1 MKKINS
7 LEYNTLLWFLTR
19 ATFIEITAEILLN
32 TAHQDSW
39 ISIILAIILGL
50 IPFSLFSYLKN
61 KYPDQNIIQINKTKL
76 GKFGT
81 FLNLILIAGTLIFA
95 ICSFWIIVNFI
106 DSQYLYKTPV
116 IIIIIVLILPVI
128 YTIIKDFH
136 VFSKVSLIMFF
147 TSLFFIIVILSGLI
161 GNIDF
166 DNLKPILNNS
176 PNNILYGTFCFIGFN
191 ILPVFLLNIIPKKRY
206 EYMTKYLPSVA
217 KKPLVMMRETAGI
230 QASFDYFDENDAM
243 QKFAFALKLSPFVS
257 AIYANS
263 PIRNSRLT
271 KYKSNRA
278 ASWLET
284 DNDRCGLVSPKV
296 FSGDFSFEEYAQILL
311 DVPMI
316 FIERYINGVKK
327 SLRVEN
333 LTFRKFMKQ
342 GYQGFYPNK
351 DDWSTHLSL
360 YFPDVRI
367 KSYIEIRNHDNQR
380 RDLICSVPALW
391 KGLLYNNEAMRAVLD
406 ILKNLTYFDFEYVR
420 RKTPKYGLD
429 MKIKHLPLK
438 DIAKEIVDI
447 SYQSLKSYSK
457 GEENFLEP
465 LKEYTDNGITPADV
479 VIKNFNTT
487 WNRNISKFIEYC
499 QLK

>member
-1 MKKINS
+1 MLKQTLINNEEHLITHESQLTEIFFSGCKKRDIIAQKRVG
-7 LEYNTLLWFLTR
+7 LEFEKLPVCKKDFKAASYQEIAKFLTVLKNNSR
-19 ATFIEITAEILLN
+19 QWTQGVYEDKALLGLVSDDGVITLEPGSQTELSLKPLKNIDTIAKILQNYNKVTAEL
-32 TAHQDSW
+32 AQEHG
-39 ISIILAIILGL
+39 IIWLGCG
-50 IPFSLFSYLKN
+50 IQPVSTYR
-61 KYPDQNIIQINKTKL
+61 NI
-76 GKFGT
+76 
-81 FLNLILIAGTLIFA
+81 
-95 ICSFWIIVNFI
+95 
-106 DSQYLYKTPV
+106 
-116 IIIIIVLILPVI
+116 
-128 YTIIKDFH
+128 
-136 VFSKVSLIMFF
+136 
-147 TSLFFIIVILSGLI
+147 
-161 GNIDF
+161 
-166 DNLKPILNNS
+166 
-176 PNNILYGTFCFIGFN
+176 
-191 ILPVFLLNIIPKKRY
+191 NIIPKKRY

-230 QASFDYFDENDAM
+230 QASFDYSDEKDAM

-420 RKTPKYGLD
+420 RKTLKYGLD

>member
-1 MKKINS
+1 MLKQTLINNEEHLITHESQLTEIFFSGCKKRDIIAQKRVG
-7 LEYNTLLWFLTR
+7 LEFEKLPVCKKDFKAASYQEIAKFLTVLKNNSR
-19 ATFIEITAEILLN
+19 QWTQGVYEDKALLGLVSDDGVITLEPGSQTELSLKPLKNIDTIAKILQNYNKVTAEL
-32 TAHQDSW
+32 AQEHG
-39 ISIILAIILGL
+39 IIWLGCG
-50 IPFSLFSYLKN
+50 IQPVSTYR
-61 KYPDQNIIQINKTKL
+61 NI
-76 GKFGT
+76 
-81 FLNLILIAGTLIFA
+81 
-95 ICSFWIIVNFI
+95 
-106 DSQYLYKTPV
+106 
-116 IIIIIVLILPVI
+116 
-128 YTIIKDFH
+128 
-136 VFSKVSLIMFF
+136 
-147 TSLFFIIVILSGLI
+147 
-161 GNIDF
+161 
-166 DNLKPILNNS
+166 
-176 PNNILYGTFCFIGFN
+176 
-191 ILPVFLLNIIPKKRY
+191 NIIPKKRY

-230 QASFDYFDENDAM
+230 QASFDYSDEKDAM

-420 RKTPKYGLD
+420 RKTLKYGLD

-487 WNRNISKFIEYC
+487 WNGNISKFIEYC

>member
-1 MKKINS
+1 MLKQTLINNEEHLITHES
-7 LEYNTLLWFLTR
+7 QLTEIFFSGCKTRDIIAQKRVGLEFEKLPVCQKDFKAASYQEIAKFLTALKNNSR
-19 ATFIEITAEILLN
+19 QWTQGVYEDKALLGLVSGDGVITLEPGSQTELSLKPLKNIDTIAKILQNYNKVTAEL
-32 TAHQDSW
+32 AQEHG
-39 ISIILAIILGL
+39 IIWLGCG
-50 IPFSLFSYLKN
+50 IQPVSTYR
-61 KYPDQNIIQINKTKL
+61 NI
-76 GKFGT
+76 
-81 FLNLILIAGTLIFA
+81 
-95 ICSFWIIVNFI
+95 
-106 DSQYLYKTPV
+106 
-116 IIIIIVLILPVI
+116 
-128 YTIIKDFH
+128 
-136 VFSKVSLIMFF
+136 
-147 TSLFFIIVILSGLI
+147 
-161 GNIDF
+161 
-166 DNLKPILNNS
+166 
-176 PNNILYGTFCFIGFN
+176 
-191 ILPVFLLNIIPKKRY
+191 NIIPKNRY

-391 KGLLYNNEAMRAVLD
+391 KGLLYNNEAMRDVLD

>member
-1 MKKINS
+1 MLKQTLINNEEHLITHESQLTEIFFSGCKTRDIIAQKRVGLEFEKLPVCKKDFKAASYQEIAK
-7 LEYNTLLWFLTR
+7 FLTVLKNNSR
-19 ATFIEITAEILLN
+19 QWTQGVYEDKALLGLVSDDGVITLEPGSQTELSLKPLKNIDTIAKILQNYNKVTAEL
-32 TAHQDSW
+32 AQEHG
-39 ISIILAIILGL
+39 IIWLGCG
-50 IPFSLFSYLKN
+50 IQPVSTYR
-61 KYPDQNIIQINKTKL
+61 NI
-76 GKFGT
+76 
-81 FLNLILIAGTLIFA
+81 
-95 ICSFWIIVNFI
+95 
-106 DSQYLYKTPV
+106 
-116 IIIIIVLILPVI
+116 
-128 YTIIKDFH
+128 
-136 VFSKVSLIMFF
+136 
-147 TSLFFIIVILSGLI
+147 
-161 GNIDF
+161 
-166 DNLKPILNNS
+166 
-176 PNNILYGTFCFIGFN
+176 
-191 ILPVFLLNIIPKKRY
+191 NIIPKKRY

-230 QASFDYFDENDAM
+230 QASFDYSDEKDAM

-391 KGLLYNNEAMRAVLD
+391 KGLLYNNEAMRDVLD

-487 WNRNISKFIEYC
+487 WNGNISKFIEYC

>member
-1 MKKINS
+1 MLKQTLINNEEHLITHESQLTEIFFSGCKTRDIIAQKRVGLEFEKLPVCKKDFKAASYQEIAK
-7 LEYNTLLWFLTR
+7 FLTVLKNNSR
-19 ATFIEITAEILLN
+19 QWTQGVYEDKALLGLVSGDGVITLEPGSQTELSLKPLKNIDTIAKILQNYNKVTAEL
-32 TAHQDSW
+32 AQEHG
-39 ISIILAIILGL
+39 IIWLGCG
-50 IPFSLFSYLKN
+50 IQPVSTYR
-61 KYPDQNIIQINKTKL
+61 NI
-76 GKFGT
+76 
-81 FLNLILIAGTLIFA
+81 
-95 ICSFWIIVNFI
+95 
-106 DSQYLYKTPV
+106 
-116 IIIIIVLILPVI
+116 
-128 YTIIKDFH
+128 
-136 VFSKVSLIMFF
+136 
-147 TSLFFIIVILSGLI
+147 
-161 GNIDF
+161 
-166 DNLKPILNNS
+166 
-176 PNNILYGTFCFIGFN
+176 
-191 ILPVFLLNIIPKKRY
+191 NIIPKKRY

-230 QASFDYFDENDAM
+230 QASFDYSDEKDAM

-420 RKTPKYGLD
+420 RKTLKYGLD

-487 WNRNISKFIEYC
+487 WNGNISKFIEYC

>member
-1 MKKINS
+1 MLKQTLINNEEHLITHES
-7 LEYNTLLWFLTR
+7 QLTEIFFSGCKTRDIIAQKRVGLEFEKLPVCQKDFKAASYQEIAKFLTALKNNSR
-19 ATFIEITAEILLN
+19 QWTQGVYEDKALLGLVSGDGVITLEPGSQTELSLKPLKNIDTIAKILQNYNKVTAEL
-32 TAHQDSW
+32 AQEHG
-39 ISIILAIILGL
+39 IIWLGCG
-50 IPFSLFSYLKN
+50 IQPVSTYR
-61 KYPDQNIIQINKTKL
+61 NI
-76 GKFGT
+76 
-81 FLNLILIAGTLIFA
+81 
-95 ICSFWIIVNFI
+95 
-106 DSQYLYKTPV
+106 
-116 IIIIIVLILPVI
+116 
-128 YTIIKDFH
+128 
-136 VFSKVSLIMFF
+136 
-147 TSLFFIIVILSGLI
+147 
-161 GNIDF
+161 
-166 DNLKPILNNS
+166 
-176 PNNILYGTFCFIGFN
+176 
-191 ILPVFLLNIIPKKRY
+191 NIIPKKRY

-230 QASFDYFDENDAM
+230 QASFDYSDEKDAM

>member
-1 MKKINS
+1 MLKQTLINNEEHLITHES
-7 LEYNTLLWFLTR
+7 QLTEIFFSGCKTRDIIAQKRVGLEFEKLPVCQKDFKAASYQEIAKFLTALKNNSR
-19 ATFIEITAEILLN
+19 QWTQGVYEDKALLGLVSGDGVITLEPGSQTELSLKPLKNIDTIAKILQNYNKVTAEL
-32 TAHQDSW
+32 AQEHG
-39 ISIILAIILGL
+39 IIWLGCG
-50 IPFSLFSYLKN
+50 IQPVSTYR
-61 KYPDQNIIQINKTKL
+61 NI
-76 GKFGT
+76 
-81 FLNLILIAGTLIFA
+81 
-95 ICSFWIIVNFI
+95 
-106 DSQYLYKTPV
+106 
-116 IIIIIVLILPVI
+116 
-128 YTIIKDFH
+128 
-136 VFSKVSLIMFF
+136 
-147 TSLFFIIVILSGLI
+147 
-161 GNIDF
+161 
-166 DNLKPILNNS
+166 
-176 PNNILYGTFCFIGFN
+176 
-191 ILPVFLLNIIPKKRY
+191 NIIPKNRY

-391 KGLLYNNEAMRAVLD
+391 KGLLYNNEAMRDVLD

-420 RKTPKYGLD
+420 RKTLKYGLD

>member
-1 MKKINS
+1 MINNEEHLITHESQLTEIFFSGCKKRDIIAQKRVG
-7 LEYNTLLWFLTR
+7 LEFEKLPVCKKDFKAASYQEIAKFLTVLKNNSR
-19 ATFIEITAEILLN
+19 QWTQGVYEDKALLGLVSDDGVITLEPGSQTELSLKPLKNIDTIAKILQNYNKVTAEL
-32 TAHQDSW
+32 AQEHG
-39 ISIILAIILGL
+39 IIWLGCG
-50 IPFSLFSYLKN
+50 IQPVSTYR
-61 KYPDQNIIQINKTKL
+61 NI
-76 GKFGT
+76 
-81 FLNLILIAGTLIFA
+81 
-95 ICSFWIIVNFI
+95 
-106 DSQYLYKTPV
+106 
-116 IIIIIVLILPVI
+116 
-128 YTIIKDFH
+128 
-136 VFSKVSLIMFF
+136 
-147 TSLFFIIVILSGLI
+147 
-161 GNIDF
+161 
-166 DNLKPILNNS
+166 
-176 PNNILYGTFCFIGFN
+176 
-191 ILPVFLLNIIPKKRY
+191 NIIPKKRY

-230 QASFDYFDENDAM
+230 QASFDYSDEKDAM

-420 RKTPKYGLD
+420 RKTLKYGLD

>member
-1 MKKINS
+1 MLKQTLINNEEHLITHESQLTEIFFSGCKTRDIIAQKRVGLEFEKLPVCKKDFKAASYQEIAK
-7 LEYNTLLWFLTR
+7 FLTVLKNNSR
-19 ATFIEITAEILLN
+19 QWTQGVYEDKALLGLVSDDGVITLEPGSQTELSLKPLKNIDTIAKILQNYNKVTAEL
-32 TAHQDSW
+32 AQEHG
-39 ISIILAIILGL
+39 IIWLGCG
-50 IPFSLFSYLKN
+50 IQPVSTYR
-61 KYPDQNIIQINKTKL
+61 NI
-76 GKFGT
+76 
-81 FLNLILIAGTLIFA
+81 
-95 ICSFWIIVNFI
+95 
-106 DSQYLYKTPV
+106 
-116 IIIIIVLILPVI
+116 
-128 YTIIKDFH
+128 
-136 VFSKVSLIMFF
+136 
-147 TSLFFIIVILSGLI
+147 
-161 GNIDF
+161 
-166 DNLKPILNNS
+166 
-176 PNNILYGTFCFIGFN
+176 
-191 ILPVFLLNIIPKKRY
+191 NIIPKKRY

-230 QASFDYFDENDAM
+230 QASFDYSDEKDAM

-420 RKTPKYGLD
+420 RKTLKYGLD

>member
-1 MKKINS
+1 MLKQTLINNEEHLITHESQLTEIFFSGCKTRDIIAQKRVGLEFEKLPVCKKDLKAASYQEIAK
-7 LEYNTLLWFLTR
+7 FLTVLKNNSR
-19 ATFIEITAEILLN
+19 QWTQGVYEDKALLGLVSDDGVITLEPGSQTELSLKPLKNIDTIAKILQNYNKVTAEL
-32 TAHQDSW
+32 AQEHG
-39 ISIILAIILGL
+39 IIWLGCG
-50 IPFSLFSYLKN
+50 IQPVSTYR
-61 KYPDQNIIQINKTKL
+61 NI
-76 GKFGT
+76 
-81 FLNLILIAGTLIFA
+81 
-95 ICSFWIIVNFI
+95 
-106 DSQYLYKTPV
+106 
-116 IIIIIVLILPVI
+116 
-128 YTIIKDFH
+128 
-136 VFSKVSLIMFF
+136 
-147 TSLFFIIVILSGLI
+147 
-161 GNIDF
+161 
-166 DNLKPILNNS
+166 
-176 PNNILYGTFCFIGFN
+176 
-191 ILPVFLLNIIPKKRY
+191 NIIPKKRY

-230 QASFDYFDENDAM
+230 QASFDYSDEKDAM

-391 KGLLYNNEAMRAVLD
+391 KGLLYNNEAMRDVLD

>member
-1 MKKINS
+1 MLKQTLINNEEHLITHESQLTEIFFSGCKKRDIIAQKRVG
-7 LEYNTLLWFLTR
+7 LEFEKLPVCKKDFKAASYQEIAKFLTVLKNNSR
-19 ATFIEITAEILLN
+19 QWTQGVYEDKALLGLVSDDGVITLEPGSQTELSLKPLKNIDTIAKILQNYNKVTAEL
-32 TAHQDSW
+32 AQEHG
-39 ISIILAIILGL
+39 IIWLGCG
-50 IPFSLFSYLKN
+50 IQPVSTYR
-61 KYPDQNIIQINKTKL
+61 NI
-76 GKFGT
+76 
-81 FLNLILIAGTLIFA
+81 
-95 ICSFWIIVNFI
+95 
-106 DSQYLYKTPV
+106 
-116 IIIIIVLILPVI
+116 
-128 YTIIKDFH
+128 
-136 VFSKVSLIMFF
+136 
-147 TSLFFIIVILSGLI
+147 
-161 GNIDF
+161 
-166 DNLKPILNNS
+166 
-176 PNNILYGTFCFIGFN
+176 
-191 ILPVFLLNIIPKKRY
+191 NIIPKKRY

-230 QASFDYFDENDAM
+230 QASFDYSDEKDAM

-311 DVPMI
+311 DIPMI

-487 WNRNISKFIEYC
+487 WNGNISKFIEYC

>member
-1 MKKINS
+1 MLKQTLINNEEHLITHESQLTEIFFSGCKTRDIIAQKRVGLEFEKLPVCKKDFKAASYQEIAK
-7 LEYNTLLWFLTR
+7 FLTVLKNNSR
-19 ATFIEITAEILLN
+19 QWTQGVYEDKALLGLVSDDGVITLEPGSQTELSLKPLKNIDTIAKILQNYNKVTAEL
-32 TAHQDSW
+32 AQEHG
-39 ISIILAIILGL
+39 IIWLGCG
-50 IPFSLFSYLKN
+50 IQPVSTYR
-61 KYPDQNIIQINKTKL
+61 NI
-76 GKFGT
+76 
-81 FLNLILIAGTLIFA
+81 
-95 ICSFWIIVNFI
+95 
-106 DSQYLYKTPV
+106 
-116 IIIIIVLILPVI
+116 
-128 YTIIKDFH
+128 
-136 VFSKVSLIMFF
+136 
-147 TSLFFIIVILSGLI
+147 
-161 GNIDF
+161 
-166 DNLKPILNNS
+166 
-176 PNNILYGTFCFIGFN
+176 
-191 ILPVFLLNIIPKKRY
+191 NIIPKKRY

-230 QASFDYFDENDAM
+230 QASFDYSDEKDAM

-487 WNRNISKFIEYC
+487 WNGNISKFIEYC

>member
-1 MKKINS
+1 MLKQTLINNEEHLITHES
-7 LEYNTLLWFLTR
+7 QLTEIFFSGCKTRDIIAQKRVGLEFEKLPVCQKDFKAASYQEIAKFLTALKNNSR
-19 ATFIEITAEILLN
+19 QWTQGVYEDKALLGLVSDDGVITLEPGSQTELSLKPLKNIDTIAKILQNYNKVTAEL
-32 TAHQDSW
+32 AQEHG
-39 ISIILAIILGL
+39 IIWLGCG
-50 IPFSLFSYLKN
+50 IQPVSTYR
-61 KYPDQNIIQINKTKL
+61 NI
-76 GKFGT
+76 
-81 FLNLILIAGTLIFA
+81 
-95 ICSFWIIVNFI
+95 
-106 DSQYLYKTPV
+106 
-116 IIIIIVLILPVI
+116 
-128 YTIIKDFH
+128 
-136 VFSKVSLIMFF
+136 
-147 TSLFFIIVILSGLI
+147 
-161 GNIDF
+161 
-166 DNLKPILNNS
+166 
-176 PNNILYGTFCFIGFN
+176 
-191 ILPVFLLNIIPKKRY
+191 NIIPKKRY

-230 QASFDYFDENDAM
+230 QASFDYSDEKDAM

-420 RKTPKYGLD
+420 RKTLKYGLD

>member
-1 MKKINS
+1 MLKQTLINNEEHLITHESQLTEIFFSGCKTRDIIAQKRVGLEFEKLPVCKKDLKAASYQEIAK
-7 LEYNTLLWFLTR
+7 FLTVLKNNSR
-19 ATFIEITAEILLN
+19 QWTQGVYEDKALLGLVSDDGVITLEPGSQTELSLKPLKNIDTIAKILQNYNKVTAEL
-32 TAHQDSW
+32 AQEHG
-39 ISIILAIILGL
+39 IIWLGCG
-50 IPFSLFSYLKN
+50 IQPVSTYR
-61 KYPDQNIIQINKTKL
+61 NI
-76 GKFGT
+76 
-81 FLNLILIAGTLIFA
+81 
-95 ICSFWIIVNFI
+95 
-106 DSQYLYKTPV
+106 
-116 IIIIIVLILPVI
+116 
-128 YTIIKDFH
+128 
-136 VFSKVSLIMFF
+136 
-147 TSLFFIIVILSGLI
+147 
-161 GNIDF
+161 
-166 DNLKPILNNS
+166 
-176 PNNILYGTFCFIGFN
+176 
-191 ILPVFLLNIIPKKRY
+191 NIIPKNRY

-230 QASFDYFDENDAM
+230 QASFDYSDEKDAM

-391 KGLLYNNEAMRAVLD
+391 KGLLYNNEAMRDVLD

>member
-1 MKKINS
+1 MLKQTLINNEEHLITHESQLTEIFFSCCKKRDIIAQKRVG
-7 LEYNTLLWFLTR
+7 LEFEKLPVCQKDFKAASYQEIAKFLTALKNNSR
-19 ATFIEITAEILLN
+19 QWTQGVYEDKALLGLVSGDGVITLEPGSQTELSLKPLKNIDTIAKILQNYNKVTAEL
-32 TAHQDSW
+32 AQEHG
-39 ISIILAIILGL
+39 IIWLGCG
-50 IPFSLFSYLKN
+50 IQPVSTYR
-61 KYPDQNIIQINKTKL
+61 NI
-76 GKFGT
+76 
-81 FLNLILIAGTLIFA
+81 
-95 ICSFWIIVNFI
+95 
-106 DSQYLYKTPV
+106 
-116 IIIIIVLILPVI
+116 
-128 YTIIKDFH
+128 
-136 VFSKVSLIMFF
+136 
-147 TSLFFIIVILSGLI
+147 
-161 GNIDF
+161 
-166 DNLKPILNNS
+166 
-176 PNNILYGTFCFIGFN
+176 
-191 ILPVFLLNIIPKKRY
+191 NIIPKNRY

-487 WNRNISKFIEYC
+487 WNGNISKFIEYC